1 MMRETLDVE
10 KLEKLRQ
17 AKGWS
22 RNELAKRVGM
32 TCAGLINVLSEQGNP
47 RLSTLVELAYV
58 LEVRVSDLLKEAA
71 PEELEQVAS

>member
-1 MMRETLDVE
+1 MIRETLDVE
-10 KLEKLRQ
+10 KLDKLRQ

-22 RNELAKRVGM
+22 RNELAKRVGI
-32 TCAGLINVLSEQGNP
+32 TCAGLINLMSEQGNP

-71 PEELEQVAS
+71 PEEAQQAAS